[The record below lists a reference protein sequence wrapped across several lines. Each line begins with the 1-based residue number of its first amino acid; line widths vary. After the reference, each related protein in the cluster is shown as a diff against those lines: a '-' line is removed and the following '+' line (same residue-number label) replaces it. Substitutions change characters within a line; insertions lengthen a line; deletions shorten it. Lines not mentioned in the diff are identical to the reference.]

1 MRLIH
6 LLIIVLQV
14 SLLSCS
20 PNFKKNQ
27 LKEGIVT
34 HQIVNKIYR
43 EDIAATADSIEKYR
57 LDSLHLAATTY
68 IYTIYGREKIVDD
81 RAIDDLFVNNCKI
94 EATNFSIDNSHNFNL
109 HYTIFLNDSIPISPG
124 FKTQFGTMI
133 SGIAIDS
140 ITKNILYGIV
150 GGTTPVQFNNITYVY
165 DSIKNND
172 GFRAYIQA
180 NHNRFH
186 PKYQKILKI
195 W

>member
-57 LDSLHLAATTY
+57 LDSLHFEHYL
-68 IYTIYGREKIVDD
+68 RP
-81 RAIDDLFVNNCKI
+81 FVLI
-94 EATNFSIDNSHNFNL
+94 
-109 HYTIFLNDSIPISPG
+109 
-124 FKTQFGTMI
+124 
-133 SGIAIDS
+133 
-140 ITKNILYGIV
+140 
-150 GGTTPVQFNNITYVY
+150 
-165 DSIKNND
+165 
-172 GFRAYIQA
+172 
-180 NHNRFH
+180 
-186 PKYQKILKI
+186 
-195 W
+195 